1 MKTQITKKEKKIFKN
16 IIKKYSLTKS
26 NKYQLSPNSF
36 SDEDIIEALKVL
48 VTKKITMSNKTKE
61 FERKFANYIGS
72 RYALMLNSGSSANL
86 LAMFA
91 MINPQKKDKLKSGDE
106 CLVPALCWSTSLW
119 PIVQAGLKPVFVDVD
134 PETLNISLND
144 LKKKIT
150 KKTKALMLVHVLGNS
165 TNMSELLKILNRNK
179 ILLIEDS
186 CESLGSKYKNRYLG
200 NYGEFGTFSFTI
212 HIK

>member
-1 MKTQITKKEKKIFKN
+1 MKTQITKIEKKIFKN

-106 CLVPALCWSTSLW
+106 CLVPALCWSTSVW
-119 PIVQAGLKPVFVDVD
+119 PFVQFGLKPVFVD
-134 PETLNISLND
+134 ID
-144 LKKKIT
+144 L
-150 KKTKALMLVHVLGNS
+150 
-165 TNMSELLKILNRNK
+165 
-179 ILLIEDS
+179 
-186 CESLGSKYKNRYLG
+186 
-200 NYGEFGTFSFTI
+200 
-212 HIK
+212 

>member
-48 VTKKITMSNKTKE
+48 VTKKITMSNKTME

-119 PIVQAGLKPVFVDVD
+119 PIVQAGLKPVFVDID

-144 LKKKIT
+144 LKKKLQ
-150 KKTKALMLVHVLGNS
+150 KK
-165 TNMSELLKILNRNK
+165 LK
-179 ILLIEDS
+179 
-186 CESLGSKYKNRYLG
+186 Y
-200 NYGEFGTFSFTI
+200 
-212 HIK
+212 

>member
-1 MKTQITKKEKKIFKN
+1 
-16 IIKKYSLTKS
+16 
-26 NKYQLSPNSF
+26 
-36 SDEDIIEALKVL
+36 
-48 VTKKITMSNKTKE
+48 MSNKTKE

-144 LKKKIT
+144 LKKKNY
-150 KKTKALMLVHVLGNS
+150 KKN
-165 TNMSELLKILNRNK
+165 
-179 ILLIEDS
+179 
-186 CESLGSKYKNRYLG
+186 
-200 NYGEFGTFSFTI
+200 
-212 HIK
+212 